1 MKIFAAADDCPLAG
15 FRPAVTLGIF
25 DGVHL
30 GHRAIICDLLTA
42 ARKIGAPA
50 LAITFNPHPRLAL
63 GRSAPPGICS
73 LEGRLRLLAEAGLD
87 AVWVLPFTP
96 EFSRVAG
103 RDFAEEFFHRRL
115 AARAAVLGEAASFGR
130 DREGNAAS
138 LAGWAQAWG
147 MEVRAVPPLF
157 INGHMISSTAIR
169 LAVQSGDLER
179 AAAFLGRRP
188 SVEGTVVRGQGRGR
202 VLGFPTINLDP
213 HHELRPPPGVYLTTA
228 RIEGVDYPSVTNIGR
243 PPTETEIAAGLT
255 DFLIETHLLDYQ
267 GDLYDRTA
275 EIFFLEKL
283 RDVMRFKCQDDLARQ
298 VLGDLA
304 TAKHRFEK
312 AGRSATQAT
321 LFAP

>member
-1 MKIFAAADDCPLAG
+1 MDAMKIFNAADDCPLAE
-15 FRPAVTLGIF
+15 FRPAITLGIF

-30 GHRAIICDLLTA
+30 GHRAIIDNLRAA
-42 ARKIGAPA
+42 ARKIGAPT

-63 GRSAPPGICS
+63 GRSAPPSICS

-87 AVWVLPFTP
+87 AVWVLPFTH

-115 AARAAVLGEAASFGR
+115 AARAAVLGEAATFGR
-130 DREGNAAS
+130 DREGNVVN
-138 LAGWAQAWG
+138 LAEWAKGWD

-157 INGHMISSTAIR
+157 IDGRMVSSTAIR

-179 AAAFLGRRP
+179 AAAFLGRPP

-213 HHELRPPPGVYLTTA
+213 HHELRPPPGVYLTRT
-228 RIEGVDYPSVTNIGR
+228 RLGETEYPSVTNIGR

-255 DFLIETHLLDYQ
+255 DLLVETHLLDYR
-267 GDLYDRTA
+267 GDLYGQTA
-275 EIFFLEKL
+275 ETFFLKKL
-283 RDVMRFKCQDDLARQ
+283 RDVMRFERQDALMRQ
-298 VLGDLA
+298 VMEDLETARKALGMP
-304 TAKHRFEK
+304 R
-312 AGRSATQAT
+312 G
-321 LFAP
+321 